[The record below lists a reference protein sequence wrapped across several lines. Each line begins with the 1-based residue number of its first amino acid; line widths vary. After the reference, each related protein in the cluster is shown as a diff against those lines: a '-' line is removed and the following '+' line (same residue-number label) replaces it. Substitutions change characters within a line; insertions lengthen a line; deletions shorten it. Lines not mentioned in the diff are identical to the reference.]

1 MRKRE
6 KGAGVK
12 DRYENVRAWLQLQ
25 RTRLSQ
31 GVETSLTDLGSDK
44 HHLADLEEL
53 ASDVNVDEVV
63 FEHFRSSSDTIYQ
76 IERAL
81 ERLQEGSYETCE
93 VCGGTINAERL
104 EALPWA
110 TECVSCKR
118 ISEKTAG

>member
-1 MRKRE
+1 MGSGRKGPE
-6 KGAGVK
+6 VK

-63 FEHFRSSSDTIYQ
+63 FEHFRSSSDTMHQ

-93 VCGGTINAERL
+93 VCGSTIDPERL